1 MKIMKIIIKTTKKV
15 ISVYAEENG
24 EIINSISI
32 DVKGVDV
39 EDEKA
44 ANFLMENNIDSICE
58 YLDIKENEIDNI
70 DEIKEELTNFYLTK
84 DN

>member
-32 DVKGVDV
+32 DVKGVDA

-44 ANFLMENNIDSICE
+44 ANFFMETNIDSICE

>member
-58 YLDIKENEIDNI
+58 
-70 DEIKEELTNFYLTK
+70 
-84 DN
+84 